1 MTNEIRLVLD
11 TSKIKGDI
19 NKGVIDIEKREK
31 IIISYS
37 IFSMVSD
44 AFKKQ
49 AKIYKI
55 KKDMQKIDNIPS
67 FKLE

>member
-1 MTNEIRLVLD
+1 LTNEIRLVLD

>member
-1 MTNEIRLVLD
+1 MTNEIKLVLD
-11 TSKIKGDI
+11 TSKIKRDI
-19 NKGVIDIEKREK
+19 NKGVIDLEKGEK

-44 AFKKQ
+44 ASEKQ

-55 KKDMQKIDNIPS
+55 KKDMQKIDDIPS